1 MGTLYFPK
9 HFSVNLEL
17 ALKNKSIKKIRVQ
30 IVRGKKWGREE
41 RKKKEEETSWRLKI
55 RAKRNLRKKRLK
67 IENAYMRK
75 STTKK

>member
-9 HFSVNLEL
+9 QFSVNLEL

-55 RAKRNLRKKRLK
+55 EPKEISGKKD
-67 IENAYMRK
+67 
-75 STTKK
+75 